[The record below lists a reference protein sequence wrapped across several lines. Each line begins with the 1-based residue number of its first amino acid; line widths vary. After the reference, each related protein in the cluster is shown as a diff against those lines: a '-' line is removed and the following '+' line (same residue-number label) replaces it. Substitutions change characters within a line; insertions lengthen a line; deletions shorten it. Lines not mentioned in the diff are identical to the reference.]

1 VFFFIFLQSC
11 TPLILQYDFSN
22 HTHST
27 DIQPHAG
34 YKQFLKGTT
43 IRLTATRT
51 NERRLEMKKSFKTFA
66 VAITAFSTI
75 SIGTAFANTNTAEK
89 LSSWYE
95 EVYQKTTKQ
104 IQTSLKD
111 YAVSLLPSLE
121 AEQERLTQE
130 TTEDIEKF
138 ANITFLKKFSQIT
151 VHSSNYLEQLWNK
164 TDFLTGEGE
173 YASNGSQVSKDFDT
187 FVSNTNTEV
196 NNYINDQAENFIE
209 EVTNELDGV
218 VDDSVSSMENTKT
231 GAIQALETRI
241 NNSKEELNVLI
252 AAEKDASTD
261 SMKANLDQQISNKKA
276 EIINETE
283 KLESVLKGQITST
296 GTAIEQNAKNEMNSV
311 ISSIN

>member
-1 VFFFIFLQSC
+1 
-11 TPLILQYDFSN
+11 
-22 HTHST
+22 
-27 DIQPHAG
+27 
-34 YKQFLKGTT
+34 
-43 IRLTATRT
+43 
-51 NERRLEMKKSFKTFA
+51 MKNSFKTFA